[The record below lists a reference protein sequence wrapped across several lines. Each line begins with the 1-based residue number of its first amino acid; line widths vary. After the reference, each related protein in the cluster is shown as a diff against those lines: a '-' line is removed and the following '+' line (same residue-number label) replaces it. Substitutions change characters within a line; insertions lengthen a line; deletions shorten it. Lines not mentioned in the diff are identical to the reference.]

1 MRSGVTLRLKRSEKI
16 LHHSTGYV
24 IENYGIVCT
33 VKTRERARRKEREM
47 ADKFFTQTTCDR
59 CGGSLAGGRTMSM
72 YNEQCI
78 CMACAE
84 AEQKRADYDKAR
96 EAERAAVKAGD
107 RNFKGIGLR

>member
-1 MRSGVTLRLKRSEKI
+1 
-16 LHHSTGYV
+16 
-24 IENYGIVCT
+24 
-33 VKTRERARRKEREM
+33 M
-47 ADKFFTQTTCDR
+47 ADRFFTQTTCDR
-59 CGGSLAGGRTMSM
+59 CGGSLSGGRMMSM

-84 AEQKRADYDKAR
+84 AEQKRTDYDKAR